1 MSVELLAVMF
11 GTIAALFGAFA
22 AVGWQRAARA
32 EALGRRGGR
41 SREALAELATL
52 PPGDTLVSRR

>member
-1 MSVELLAVMF
+1 MIAVLAVLF
-11 GTIAALFGAFA
+11 GSLAALAGAFA

-41 SREALAELATL
+41 SREALVELATR

>member
-1 MSVELLAVMF
+1 MIAVLAVLF
-11 GTIAALFGAFA
+11 GTLAALA
-22 AVGWQRAARA
+22 AAAATVGWQRAARA

-41 SREALAELATL
+41 SREALAELATR